1 MKRDEA
7 RVEGRTQQAGP
18 LRFLF
23 EIQPLVLDSD
33 WSESADPF
41 PLTGARTNALPFHL
55 EGRNVFIEPCKQS
68 EVKLERKDDKL
79 RFIFLISIW
88 TE

>member
-41 PLTGARTNALPFHL
+41 SLTGARTNALPFHL
-55 EGRNVFIEPCKQS
+55 KGRNVFIEPCKQS
-68 EVKLERKDDKL
+68 EVKLERK
-79 RFIFLISIW
+79 RRQAAISFLISIW